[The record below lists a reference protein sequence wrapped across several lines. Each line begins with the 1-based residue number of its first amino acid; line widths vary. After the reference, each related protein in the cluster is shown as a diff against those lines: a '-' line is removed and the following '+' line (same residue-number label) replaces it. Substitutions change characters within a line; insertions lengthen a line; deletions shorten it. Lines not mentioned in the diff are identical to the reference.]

1 MAYRRRAGRQ
11 LPQAGPQCRLQPLE
25 RVQAARLPQPRRT
38 FLLERRKRAHGL
50 GRIQAGIE
58 LARHLETL
66 SEISPGERIDIVAH
80 SHDCNVVKQA
90 TQELQH
96 QVPVGRIIF
105 LACPHFVDVQ
115 DQSLPY
121 RLNPHLFENHGGRT
135 VLNFYSQ
142 EDTVQISI
150 AGTMPE
156 LALPLGL
163 PMVD

>member
-1 MAYRRRAGRQ
+1 M
-11 LPQAGPQCRLQPLE
+11 
-25 RVQAARLPQPRRT
+25 
-38 FLLERRKRAHGL
+38 LERRKCAHGL
-50 GRIQAGIE
+50 GRIQASTE
-58 LARHLETL
+58 LARYLETL

-80 SHDCNVVKQA
+80 SHGCNVVKQA

-96 QVPVGRIIF
+96 QVPVGRVIF

-121 RLNPHLFENHGGRT
+121 RLNPHLFENHGGRP

-150 AGTMPE
+150 AGTLPE